1 MSLADDL
8 AAEYTADEPDH
19 YRPRIEFDGGK
30 GTFDTG
36 VIKGTI
42 PEDFSAIFRGCL
54 ESAGYNPDK
63 VRLGKPLKES
73 HWQQRGRDD
82 DDPIWL
88 HAFRF
93 EALQDMSTILD
104 LESIV
109 KASQEKPEPGTPG
122 HWFVFQAADT
132 QIGKRSRD
140 GSTKEIVESYCASV
154 ESAKKYFKRMSWA
167 GIEGIQISVPGDCI
181 EGVVSQGGKN
191 LWLTQESIT
200 EQVRILRRLLM
211 FSVESFA
218 PLVDKVYLDVVG
230 GNHDCLDMQTRCVTR
245 RGFVQV
251 GSLMPDDEV
260 LSVDD
265 EGISIWLPI
274 NKIIRRH
281 HSGVMHHIKSRGLD
295 MLVTPGHRVVGRTLS
310 GGWTERLGSE
320 VASSPSFKVI
330 RAGHNPRTDAP
341 ISDSRIKLYAWCL
354 TDSHKSERGYWR
366 FYQKQS
372 GSGRILSLLDEL
384 KIPYSVSTRS
394 RKIEEICGKRLK
406 KAPEPDVTV
415 RIPAEESRKLDWD
428 IDRLDDLVWTLSERQ
443 VQVFLDELIFC
454 DGSWQPSHNSCA
466 LYGNGKDEWW
476 DDLRI
481 LLAQNG
487 YRTSI
492 SEPRVADI
500 RMNISKM
507 DMLHVRHPKDVVSE
521 VDYDGDVWCLQ
532 VDNGRFFIERNGK
545 IQLTGNCAQR
555 ELNYYP
561 GNNWATESAIAVGDA
576 LKMNPVSY
584 GHVQVRIPEKWSGM
598 MTVPVGDSVV
608 TIAHGHQWRKN
619 GAMQWWADQAVNMQ
633 PAGASQILQH
643 GHWHQFQLG
652 SNKHRTVIGSPTFD
666 MGSDWLRQK
675 NGATAKQGALAYLL
689 SGGEISY
696 LSLV

>member
-19 YRPRIEFDGGK
+19 HRPRIEFDGGR

-42 PEDFSAIFRGCL
+42 PEDFSTIFRSCL
-54 ESAGYNPDK
+54 ESAGYDPDK

-82 DDPIWL
+82 EEPIWL
-88 HAFRF
+88 HAFKF
-93 EALQDMSTILD
+93 EALQDMSSVLD

-109 KASQEKPEPGTPG
+109 KASQERPETGKPG

-154 ESAKKYFKRMSWA
+154 EEAKKYFKRMSWA

-181 EGVVSQGGKN
+181 EGVVSQNGKN

-218 PLVDKVYLDVVG
+218 PLVDRVYLDVVG
-230 GNHDCLDMQTRCVTR
+230 GNHD
-245 RGFVQV
+245 
-251 GSLMPDDEV
+251 E
-260 LSVDD
+260 
-265 EGISIWLPI
+265 
-274 NKIIRRH
+274 
-281 HSGVMHHIKSRGLD
+281 
-295 MLVTPGHRVVGRTLS
+295 
-310 GGWTERLGSE
+310 
-320 VASSPSFKVI
+320 
-330 RAGHNPRTDAP
+330 
-341 ISDSRIKLYAWCL
+341 
-354 TDSHKSERGYWR
+354 
-366 FYQKQS
+366 
-372 GSGRILSLLDEL
+372 
-384 KIPYSVSTRS
+384 
-394 RKIEEICGKRLK
+394 
-406 KAPEPDVTV
+406 
-415 RIPAEESRKLDWD
+415 
-428 IDRLDDLVWTLSERQ
+428 
-443 VQVFLDELIFC
+443 
-454 DGSWQPSHNSCA
+454 
-466 LYGNGKDEWW
+466 
-476 DDLRI
+476 
-481 LLAQNG
+481 
-487 YRTSI
+487 
-492 SEPRVADI
+492 
-500 RMNISKM
+500 
-507 DMLHVRHPKDVVSE
+507 
-521 VDYDGDVWCLQ
+521 
-532 VDNGRFFIERNGK
+532 
-545 IQLTGNCAQR
+545 AQR

-576 LKMNPVSY
+576 LKMNTLAY

-666 MGSDWLRQK
+666 MGSDWLRNK
-675 NGATAKQGALAYLL
+675 CGATAKQGALAYLL